1 MGHAFLSRSG
11 SVQVAKLRQE
21 RMQMRP
27 DQRFL
32 DTVDLIRSGH
42 FGWEDYFQPLVSSI
56 LGTDYYL
63 LAHDFPSYI
72 ETQVCNFP
80 PSHTHG

>member
-1 MGHAFLSRSG
+1 MP
-11 SVQVAKLRQE
+11 KLRQE
-21 RMQMRP
+21 RIQLRP

-63 LAHDFPSYI
+63 LANDFPSYVD
-72 ETQVCNFP
+72 TQVGF
-80 PSHTHG
+80 

>member
-1 MGHAFLSRSG
+1 M
-11 SVQVAKLRQE
+11 RQE
-21 RMQMRP
+21 RIQLRP

-63 LAHDFPSYI
+63 LANDFPSYVD
-72 ETQVCNFP
+72 TQVIFQLGLVSRAM
-80 PSHTHG
+80 PSRPAAPNLDA

>member
-1 MGHAFLSRSG
+1 
-11 SVQVAKLRQE
+11 
-21 RMQMRP
+21 MQP

-32 DTVDLIRSGH
+32 TTVDLVRSGH

-72 ETQVCNFP
+72 ETQVSCCTLTEAQLPILNLRY
-80 PSHTHG
+80 HGAPL